1 MTAAIGGVFI
11 VFVKTRAGNNTFAVN
26 CNKKTTEIQY
36 NILAYSMYLNIILK
50 TKKQKTLTTAF
61 LIATMYGH
69 MYTYRVFK

>member
-50 TKKQKTLTTAF
+50 TKKKNVN
-61 LIATMYGH
+61 YGIS
-69 MYTYRVFK
+69 YSNYVWTYVHISGF